1 MQSNIRGPYGPW
13 QRKARIFHTSGHGR
27 LLPGYVWLVISR
39 TPDEGGSKAHKFPM
53 EELITWG
60 IKGWWMCI
68 KYGTRASHEVPEQ
81 PKEKGRTRKSSF
93 RDSLTTN
100 NKLRSLAH

>member
-60 IKGWWMCI
+60 IKGWDSKVALNSRKLLYAC
-68 KYGTRASHEVPEQ
+68 KSANPRFGQGHHLYL
-81 PKEKGRTRKSSF
+81 KERNGPS
-93 RDSLTTN
+93 
-100 NKLRSLAH
+100 